1 MKQKQAINFFSLTM
15 IVVSLVIG
23 MGIFKTPATIAAKS
37 GTTFIFFSAWIIG
50 GVIALFGALTY
61 AEIGQRLPVMGGYY
75 KVFAHCYH
83 PSIGFTINVLILIS
97 NAASLAVVALIG
109 ADYVSDLLFGYPSST
124 FFNVCVA
131 SLSVGLFYIVNL
143 LGLKTSSRTQNVLM
157 IVKISLILLLISS
170 LFKGVTVPPH
180 GFNEGKIYV
189 YDGHNSGLLLLVS
202 LVAVFFTYGGY
213 QQTINFG
220 SEVQSA
226 KTMQSGIVVGIAIVL
241 FLYLAINYTYI
252 KVIGFDQMK
261 NANAI
266 GSLLFEAWFGKFGAK
281 AFDFAMVLSV
291 LAYVN
296 VILMSNPRVMYA
308 MSEDKV
314 LPNLF
319 LKKHPKTEALVPGLT
334 IFAITT
340 IIITFFGKGVD
351 DVLSFSIFLDCL
363 GMSTS
368 AATLFILR
376 NKHQGDDMVTGAL
389 KKWTPILAAIF
400 VLSYAI
406 VAIAVVIDKPYAALT
421 AVILLII
428 VLLLYRLF
436 YYKKANST
444 AI

>member
-1 MKQKQAINFFSLTM
+1 MKEKQGINFFSLTM

-37 GTTFIFFSAWIIG
+37 GTPMIFFAAWIIG
-50 GVIALFGALTY
+50 GIIALFGALTY

-83 PSIGFTINVLILIS
+83 PGVGFTINVLILIS

-109 ADYVSDLLFGYPSST
+109 ADYVSDLLFGRPSGT
-124 FFNVCVA
+124 FFNICVA
-131 SLSVGLFYIVNL
+131 SISVGLFYIVNL

-157 IVKISLILLLISS
+157 IVKISLIVLLISS
-170 LFKGVTVPPH
+170 LFKGVQVPIH
-180 GFNEGKIYV
+180 GVNEGKVYV
-189 YDGHNSGLLLLVS
+189 YNGSNGAQLLMVS

-220 SEVQSA
+220 SEVKSA
-226 KTMQSGIVVGIAIVL
+226 KTMQRGIVFGIFIVL
-241 FLYLAINYTYI
+241 FLYLAINYTYM
-252 KVIGFDQMK
+252 KVIGFDNMK

-281 AFDFAMVLSV
+281 VFDFAMVLSV

-296 VILMSNPRVMYA
+296 VILMSNPRVMFA

-314 LPNLF
+314 LPAIF
-319 LKKHPKTEALVPGLT
+319 QKKHPKTDALVPGLT
-334 IFAITT
+334 VFAIAT
-340 IIITFFGKGVD
+340 ILVTFFGKGVD

-368 AATLFILR
+368 AATLLILR
-376 NKHQGDDMVTGAL
+376 SKKQGDGSVTGAL
-389 KKWTPILAAIF
+389 KRWTPLFCILF
-400 VLSYAI
+400 VIAYAF
-406 VAIAVVIDKPYAALT
+406 VAVAVVIDKPYSALT
-421 AVILLII
+421 AVILVVLVLI
-428 VLLLYRLF
+428 LYRIF
-436 YYKKANST
+436 YYKKQGIT
-444 AI
+444 L